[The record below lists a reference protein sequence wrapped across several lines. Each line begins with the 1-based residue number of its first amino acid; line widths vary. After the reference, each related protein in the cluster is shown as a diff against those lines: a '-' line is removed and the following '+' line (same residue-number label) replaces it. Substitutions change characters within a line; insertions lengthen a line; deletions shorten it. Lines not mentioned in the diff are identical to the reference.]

1 MKKSD
6 LESGMVIETKDGRFG
21 LIIKGTNGIY
31 RDVII
36 WADKGFG
43 TLKDFT
49 EELTPYKNDLYLEI
63 VRVYNFLSWG
73 VGLGKIADE
82 ILRKNLKPIWERP
95 KEIDWSK
102 VPEWTKVQVRD
113 CKNQKWRN
121 RYFSRYNPYKET
133 PYIVSA
139 FDKFIF
145 DDRPKFEGTIKS
157 YRQCRIHPSVEIPK
171 EWYKE

>member
-21 LIIKGTNGIY
+21 LIIKGTKGIY
-31 RDVII
+31 RDLII
-36 WADKGFG
+36 WADNGFG

-49 EELTPYKNDLYLEI
+49 EELTPYENDLYLEI

-82 ILRKNLKPIWERP
+82 ILRKNLKLIWERP

-102 VPEWTKVQVRD
+102 VPFGTKVITSD
-113 CKNQKWRN
+113 CSDFEGALENE
-121 RYFSRYNPYKET
+121 YIFVGYKEDLKRY
-133 PYIVSA
+133 PFIVA
-139 FDKFIF
+139 LNLDKGATSF
-145 DDRPKFEGTIKS
+145 RYCK
-157 YRQCRIHPSVEIPK
+157 IHPLVKIQE

>member
-6 LESGMVIETKDGRFG
+6 LKDGMIVELNYGKMGIILNNSIRYNLGFDRLNIYDDNLRFEDVT
-21 LIIKGTNGIY
+21 IDRIYEVTNDCCSIKEVLNK
-31 RDVII
+31 DNL
-36 WADKGFG
+36 
-43 TLKDFT
+43 TLMWK
-49 EELTPYKNDLYLEI
+49 
-63 VRVYNFLSWG
+63 
-73 VGLGKIADE
+73 
-82 ILRKNLKPIWERP
+82 RP
-95 KEIDWSK
+95 REIDWSK

>member
-95 KEIDWSK
+95 REIDWSK
-102 VPEWTKVQVRD
+102 VPFGTKVQASDHSDLKECR
-113 CKNQKWRN
+113 RN
-121 RYFSRYNPYKET
+121 SLVSYEKRLKKPFLIFNEELNEVFSYK
-133 PYIVSA
+133 Y
-139 FDKFIF
+139 
-145 DDRPKFEGTIKS
+145 
-157 YRQCRIHPSVEIPK
+157 CRIHPSVKIQE